1 MAKAFWDSCRGYFVV
16 GWFELIKGGGKSLVV
31 GFKEFEGFGD
41 GGHGFGGG
49 FDNIGEFLE
58 SKFFVKDKL
67 FTVMINFFLEL
78 LILNALDKIEIT
90 RSSSLAA
97 SFLFLS
103 FPFELVSSFWFDI

>member
-1 MAKAFWDSCRGYFVV
+1 MIES
-16 GWFELIKGGGKSLVV
+16 GGQGFVV
-31 GFKEFEGFGD
+31 GFKELEGFGD
-41 GGHGFGGG
+41 TGHGFGGG